1 MFCDATSIF
10 SASTIVDDDVD
21 KRNKPRAAIM
31 QALVLPPRCK
41 NETKTDA
48 MEGFFLSIDARAS
61 LRALSFS
68 SIAVGDGGSDTVV
81 DLRIVLLAVGSD
93 DDDESSSSNGE
104 QLKGRSEI
112 LFIFAILVV
121 VWLIDSS
128 SSLSSSS
135 SSSSS
140 LSLSSSLLLPGLIVR
155 RHILLPSIDISDE
168 DCSLRKVRRFFWSS
182 SVEGTVVMFPLQGGV
197 M

>member
-21 KRNKPRAAIM
+21 KRNKPRVAIM

-81 DLRIVLLAVGSD
+81 DLRIVLLAVGGD
-93 DDDESSSSNGE
+93 DSNGAV
-104 QLKGRSEI
+104 QKGRSEI
-112 LFIFAILVV
+112 LFIFAIFVV
-121 VWLIDSS
+121 VWLID
-128 SSLSSSS
+128 SSS

-168 DCSLRKVRRFFWSS
+168 DCSLHKAWCFVWSS

>member
-21 KRNKPRAAIM
+21 KRNKPRVAIM
-31 QALVLPPRCK
+31 QALVLPPRRK

-81 DLRIVLLAVGSD
+81 DLRIVLLAVGGD
-93 DDDESSSSNGE
+93 DSNGAAVCI
-104 QLKGRSEI
+104 KGRSEI
-112 LFIFAILVV
+112 LFIFAIFVV

-128 SSLSSSS
+128 SSLSL
-135 SSSSS
+135 SSS
-140 LSLSSSLLLPGLIVR
+140 LPLLLPGLIVR

-168 DCSLRKVRRFFWSS
+168 DCSLHKAWRFFWSS
-182 SVEGTVVMFPLQGGV
+182 SVEGIVVMFPLQGGV

>member
-93 DDDESSSSNGE
+93 DDDESSSSTNGAVVCI
-104 QLKGRSEI
+104 KGRSEI

-121 VWLIDSS
+121 VWLID
-128 SSLSSSS
+128 SSS

-168 DCSLRKVRRFFWSS
+168 DCSLHKAWRFVWSS